1 MLIKEW
7 PAERDLL
14 LRRRERAVTQMLY
27 HVSLANQE
35 QLAFSFWSRK
45 WKASVSGDKARCFRL
60 FYHYVKKKK
69 EKKKETINCILP
81 RQ

>member
-1 MLIKEW
+1 MLMGEW

-35 QLAFSFWSRK
+35 QLAFSLWSHK
-45 WKASVSGDKARCFRL
+45 WKASVGGDKARCFGL
-60 FYHYVKKKK
+60 FNCHYVQKK
-69 EKKKETINCILP
+69 EEEE
-81 RQ
+81 